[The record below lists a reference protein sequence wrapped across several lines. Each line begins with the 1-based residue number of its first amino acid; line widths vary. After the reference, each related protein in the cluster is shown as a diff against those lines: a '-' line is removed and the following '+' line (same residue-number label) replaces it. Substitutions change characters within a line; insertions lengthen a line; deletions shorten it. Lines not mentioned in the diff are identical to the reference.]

1 VSIGNPRFEGW
12 EIVSTFE
19 DQTTALAWR
28 DQLRG
33 MGLDAK
39 CVADRPLDA
48 KRAAGLSLLTT
59 VRVVSIIR
67 RASASAT
74 TTRAC

>member
-1 VSIGNPRFEGW
+1 
-12 EIVSTFE
+12 
-19 DQTTALAWR
+19 
-28 DQLRG
+28 

-74 TTRAC
+74 TARAC